1 MHALCSLL
9 RRDTSHNF
17 KSKGNPLVPVLA
29 ANLLLR
35 GFQDK
40 KTWPDVFVKVKL
52 RLKYVAIRI
61 GKVMFYQ

>member
-9 RRDTSHNF
+9 RRDPSHNF
-17 KSKGNPLVPVLA
+17 KGKGNPLVPVLA

-40 KTWPDVFVKVKL
+40 KIWPDVFLKVKL
-52 RLKYVAIRI
+52 NLLYAAII
-61 GKVMFYQ
+61 GRK

>member
-9 RRDTSHNF
+9 RRDTSHSF

-35 GFQDK
+35 GFQDRR
-40 KTWPDVFVKVKL
+40 TWPEVFIKVKMQTL
-52 RLKYVAIRI
+52 SVTICGSI
-61 GKVMFYQ
+61 

>member
-9 RRDTSHNF
+9 RRDASHNF
-17 KSKGNPLVPVLA
+17 KSKGNPLVPILA

-40 KTWPDVFVKVKL
+40 KIWPDIFIKVKL
-52 RLKYVAIRI
+52 RLMYVAFHTD
-61 GKVMFYQ
+61 KVIFYQ